1 MEAKVLFDEAY
12 FSVTKSMKNGQEIC
26 VLQRYLRW
34 PEYASVRS
42 RNHNNVNVDSITG
55 QSATPFR
62 ISTHHFHG
70 EATTWCA
77 G

>member
-12 FSVTKSMKNGQEIC
+12 FSVTKSMKNGQEIY

-34 PEYASVRS
+34 PEYASVWS
-42 RNHNNVNVDSITG
+42 CNHNDVNVDSITG
-55 QSATPFR
+55 QSATSFG

-70 EATTWCA
+70 EATTWYT